1 MVLPDLCVLLSSA
14 HQMKWMYGSALLSGK
29 QTTFVVYD
37 NDRVFRKPAQRHQTE
52 RVGDTQTRTTETPP
66 KTCKTVGLA
75 GETLAAVCAAASQ
88 PAVRQKRTDP
98 LLGSLL
104 PEPFRDGRVERE
116 AVPQAS
122 GRSPE
127 GRRRLW
133 GG

>member
-1 MVLPDLCVLLSSA
+1 MTTIANFASPVSSNGA
-14 HQMKWMYGSALLSGK
+14 SGPHTDPNNRNAS
-29 QTTFVVYD
+29 Q
-37 NDRVFRKPAQRHQTE
+37 
-52 RVGDTQTRTTETPP
+52 
-66 KTCKTVGLA
+66 TCKTVGLA